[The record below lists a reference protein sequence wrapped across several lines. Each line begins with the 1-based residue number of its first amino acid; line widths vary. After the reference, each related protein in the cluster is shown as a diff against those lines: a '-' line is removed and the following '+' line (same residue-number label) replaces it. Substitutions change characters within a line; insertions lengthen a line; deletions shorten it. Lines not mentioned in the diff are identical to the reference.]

1 MPTKRDFPTGQ
12 NANLFPLTGPNVSV
26 TRDAEPEQLKR
37 KKTEKKQ
44 LNIEQ
49 HKKTTT
55 NKNNEQ
61 TNNHITNDRQ
71 THK

>member
-1 MPTKRDFPTGQ
+1 MPTKRDLPTGQ
-12 NANLFPLTGPNVSV
+12 NANLFPQTGPNVSV

-49 HKKTTT
+49 HKKPQQIKIT
-55 NKNNEQ
+55 NKQ
-61 TNNHITNDRQ
+61 TII
-71 THK
+71 

>member
-49 HKKTTT
+49 HKKPQQIKIT
-55 NKNNEQ
+55 NKQ
-61 TNNHITNDRQ
+61 TII
-71 THK
+71 